1 MIENMDLFTVTEDS
15 SNDFGAKKY
24 FEPLAQRMRPKN
36 FSEFIGQEE
45 AVGNGRFLRKM
56 MEQDQIPSL
65 IFYGPPGTGKTYN
78 TINYAVAIIEKK

>member
-65 IFYGPPGTGKTYN
+65 ISWSEAQWLYFSTS
-78 TINYAVAIIEKK
+78 VRLR